1 MSLTTEGM
9 GAADLAA
16 VLGENRDS
24 WGGGSAW

>member
-16 VLGENRDS
+16 ITRGNAG
-24 WGGGSAW
+24 WGFGGDV